1 MPQRKI
7 SLVNGCFYHLF
18 NRSINQIPIFF
29 EKKIIKR
36 WLKTIE
42 YYQFDNLP
50 LRLSYYLNLEKS
62 DQEDLIKR
70 IKGNRLIE
78 ILNYAIMPN
87 HYHLLVRQISEN
99 GVKKFMSNIQNSFT
113 RYFNEKNK
121 RRGYLFE
128 SSYKAV
134 LVKNELQLIHLARY
148 IELNPLTSY
157 LVKDFDELKKSDFV
171 SLKEYLGNSL
181 FHICAHKYLINHFK
195 GISKYLNFLKN
206 QIDYQR
212 KLNKIKNLL
221 IDNES

>member
-7 SLVNGCFYHLF
+7 PLVNGCFYHLF

-62 DQEDLIKR
+62 DQKDFIKTM
-70 IKGNRLIE
+70 KGNRLIE

-157 LVKDFDELKKSDFV
+157 LVKDFGELKRSDFV
-171 SLKEYLGNSL
+171 SLKEYLGNSP
-181 FHICAHKYLINHFK
+181 FNICVHKYLINHFK
-195 GISKYLNFLKN
+195 GINKYLNFLRN
-206 QIDYQR
+206 HIDYQK

-221 IDNES
+221 IDN